1 MYKLQ
6 IRDDEGR
13 TTSVPLLRDEVTIGR
28 KEGNTIRL
36 TERNVSRRHARLIK
50 KNGQVVVEDLSRYGT
65 RINGRRI
72 TEPTAL
78 EAGDS
83 VVIGD
88 YSISLDFEGVPEG
101 DGGGGA
107 PRGDSTSLVNAMGE
121 GHSGGGAAADGSPE
135 GRPRLV
141 ALTTDLA
148 GTEFEITKDD
158 VVLGRTDESDVVI
171 DHRSISRQHARI
183 SLENGTWMLADA
195 GSSNGIKV
203 NGEDYRQTALR
214 KGDIIELGHV
224 KLRFVAPGEQWIYD
238 GPLTDASVGKKSRM
252 GLWVLIFM
260 LLVLGGMAWAWTQ
273 YYSRR
278 LEDAPRVRLD
288 PPMAITP
295 AATAEEPVA
304 AEPVAEEPAV
314 EKPVAE
320 EPVAEAPAAAVG
332 EEPVAVV
339 GEEPAAVA
347 GQAPEPAKVAVD
359 AAGMLAEAEGHA
371 KAERF
376 DEAERVYKELLAAQ
390 PDNKAA
396 QSGLLKTETERK
408 GAEAYKRV
416 ADLVAKREFDEAWDA
431 RAALTEI
438 AAESSYKS
446 RATELYGTLKT
457 LYTGGL
463 LDRANT
469 EMERKRFPQA
479 SSLVKQV
486 FAIDPEN
493 KRADALEQ
501 NIKRQEKRAE
511 QAVEIKPETAKAE
524 PKPEPKTEATKPV
537 PAAVAGGSAEDLY
550 KRAREVHSSDPG
562 EALKLYQQ
570 AATKGYSR
578 AWRQIGSLYTQRG
591 DKTSAITAYKKYLS
605 LSPGAADAEVIRNTI
620 IRLGGTP

>member
-50 KNGQVVVEDLSRYGT
+50 KNGQIVVDDLSRYGT

-72 TEPTAL
+72 TEPTVL

-101 DGGGGA
+101 DGGDGA
-107 PRGDSTSLVNAMGE
+107 PRGDSTSLVNAVGD
-121 GHSGGGAAADGSPE
+121 GQSGGSSGADGSPE

-148 GTEFEITKDD
+148 GTEFEIDDDD
-158 VVLGRTDESDVVI
+158 VVLGRTDDSNIVI

-203 NGEDYRQTALR
+203 NGEEYRQTALR

-224 KLRFVAPGEQWIYD
+224 KLRFVAPGEKWIYD
-238 GPLTDASVGKKSRM
+238 GPMADAAVGGKSRT
-252 GLWVLIFM
+252 GLWILIFM

-273 YYSRR
+273 YFSQR
-278 LEDAPRVRLD
+278 LEDAPKVRLD
-288 PPMAITP
+288 PPTAAAP
-295 AATAEEPVA
+295 AEPAEA
-304 AEPVAEEPAV
+304 PVAEEPPA
-314 EKPVAE
+314 AE
-320 EPVAEAPAAAVG
+320 EPV
-332 EEPVAVV
+332 
-339 GEEPAAVA
+339 EEPAAVA
-347 GQAPEPAKVAVD
+347 GEEPAPAAEEVPPEPEKVVVD

-376 DEAERVYKELLAAQ
+376 DEAERVYKELLAAE

-396 QSGLLKTETERK
+396 QAALLKTGTERK

-416 ADLVAKREFDEAWDA
+416 SDLVAKGEIDEAWDA
-431 RAALTEI
+431 RAALTEV

-446 RATELYGTLKT
+446 RATELHKT
-457 LYTGGL
+457 LQTLYVAGL
-463 LDRANT
+463 LDRANA

-479 SSLVKQV
+479 TSLVKQV
-486 FAIDPEN
+486 LSIDPMN
-493 KRADALEQ
+493 KRADELEQ
-501 NIKRQEKRAE
+501 SIKRQEKRAE
-511 QAVEIKPETAKAE
+511 QAAEIKPEAAKPEPKPAPE
-524 PKPEPKTEATKPV
+524 PKPEAAKPEAAK
-537 PAAVAGGSAEDLY
+537 AAGGSAEDLY
-550 KRAREVHSSDPG
+550 KRAREVHGSDAG

>member
-36 TERNVSRRHARLIK
+36 TERNVSRRHARLTK
-50 KNGQVVVEDLSRYGT
+50 KNGQIVIDDLSRYGT

-72 TEPTAL
+72 TEPTVL

-88 YSISLDFEGVPEG
+88 YSISLDFEGAPEG

-107 PRGDSTSLVNAMGE
+107 PRDDSTSLVNAVGD
-121 GHSGGGAAADGSPE
+121 GHAGGAAATDGSQE

-148 GTEFEITKDD
+148 GTEFQIEGDD
-158 VVLGRTDESDVVI
+158 VGLGRTDENDVVI
-171 DHRSISRQHARI
+171 DHRSISKQHARI
-183 SLENGTWMLADA
+183 SLDNGTWMLADA

-203 NGEDYRQTALR
+203 NGEAYRQTALR

-224 KLRFVAPGEQWIYD
+224 KLRFVAPGETWIYD
-238 GPLTDASVGKKSRM
+238 GPLADAAAGGKSRA
-252 GLWVLIFM
+252 GLWILILM
-260 LLVLGGMAWAWTQ
+260 LLVLGAMAWAWTQ
-273 YYSRR
+273 YFSQR
-278 LEDAPRVRLD
+278 LEDAPQVPREPTAAVV
-288 PPMAITP
+288 P
-295 AATAEEPVA
+295 AAPSEAPAAQAAPGAEAPA
-304 AEPVAEEPAV
+304 AEAPAAQAPAAAEEPAV
-314 EKPVAE
+314 AAAEEPAPVAE
-320 EPVAEAPAAAVG
+320 
-332 EEPVAVV
+332 
-339 GEEPAAVA
+339 
-347 GQAPEPAKVAVD
+347 QAPEPAKVAVD

-376 DEAERVYKELLAAQ
+376 DDAERVYKELLAAA

-396 QSGLLKTETERK
+396 QQGLLKTETERK

-416 ADLVAKREFDEAWDA
+416 SDLVAKREIDEAWDA

-446 RATELYGTLKT
+446 RATELHGTLKT
-457 LYTGGL
+457 LYVAGL
-463 LDRANT
+463 LDRANA
-469 EMERKRFPQA
+469 EVERKRFAQA
-479 SSLVKQV
+479 TLLVKQV
-486 FAIDPEN
+486 LEIDPMN
-493 KRADALEQ
+493 RRAGELEQ
-501 NIKRQEKRAE
+501 NIKRLEKRAE
-511 QAVEIKPETAKAE
+511 QAAELRPEAAKAKPE
-524 PKPEPKTEATKPV
+524 PKPEASKPE
-537 PAAVAGGSAEDLY
+537 PAPAAGGSAEAIY
-550 KRAREVHSSDPG
+550 KRAREVHGSDPG

-591 DKTSAITAYKKYLS
+591 DKTNAITAYKKYLS

>member
-50 KNGQVVVEDLSRYGT
+50 KNGQIVVDDLSRYGT

-72 TEPTAL
+72 TEPTVL

-88 YSISLDFEGVPEG
+88 YSISLDLEAVVEGEG
-101 DGGGGA
+101 ADA
-107 PRGDSTSLVNAMGE
+107 PVRGDSTSLVNAVGE
-121 GHSGGGAAADGSPE
+121 GGGGQASGEVGE
-135 GRPRLV
+135 GERPRLV

-148 GTEFEITKDD
+148 GTEFEIDDDD
-158 VVLGRTDESDVVI
+158 VVLGRTDDSNIII

-203 NGEDYRQTALR
+203 NGEEYKQTALR

-224 KLRFVAPGEQWIYD
+224 KLRFVAPGEKWAYD
-238 GPLTDASVGKKSRM
+238 GPLAEAAVGGKSRT
-252 GLWVLIFM
+252 GLWILIFM

-273 YYSRR
+273 YFSQR
-278 LEDAPRVRLD
+278 LEDAPKVRLD
-288 PPMAITP
+288 SPAAVVPPATP
-295 AATAEEPVA
+295 DPATAEPA
-304 AEPVAEEPAV
+304 PAEEVPAVAEEAP
-314 EKPVAE
+314 E
-320 EPVAEAPAAAVG
+320 EAAAVV
-332 EEPVAVV
+332 EEAAVV
-339 GEEPAAVA
+339 A
-347 GQAPEPAKVAVD
+347 EPAKAVVD
-359 AAGMLAEAEGHA
+359 VAGMLAEAEGHA

-376 DEAERVYKELLAAQ
+376 DEAERVYKELLAAA
-390 PDNKAA
+390 PDDSAA
-396 QSGLLKTETERK
+396 QKGLAKVETERK

-416 ADLVAKREFDEAWDA
+416 SELVTKGEIEEAWDA
-431 RAALTEI
+431 RAALTEV

-446 RATELYGTLKT
+446 RATELHGTLQT
-457 LYTGGL
+457 LYVAGL
-463 LDRANT
+463 LDRANA

-479 SSLVKQV
+479 TSLVKQV
-486 FAIDPEN
+486 LSIDPLN
-493 KRADALEQ
+493 KRADELEQ

-511 QAVEIKPETAKAE
+511 QAAEIKPEAAKPE
-524 PKPEPKTEATKPV
+524 PKPEPKPEAAKPE
-537 PAAVAGGSAEDLY
+537 PKPEAAKAGGSAEDLY
-550 KRAREVHSSDPG
+550 KRAREVHGSDPG